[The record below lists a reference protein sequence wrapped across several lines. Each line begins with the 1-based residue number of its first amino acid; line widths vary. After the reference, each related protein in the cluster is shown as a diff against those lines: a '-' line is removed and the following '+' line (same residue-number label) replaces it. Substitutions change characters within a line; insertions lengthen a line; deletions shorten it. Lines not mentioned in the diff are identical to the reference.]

1 MRRLPPLVV
10 AALLLATSC
19 RGGSD
24 DATSTTT
31 SSPTSVVVEVTAP
44 PVTETV
50 PETTVPRGTP
60 RTVTTL
66 STAMGPGSARIVG
79 TVNGPE
85 GPVTDAIVKVE
96 RFVGSQVATADVRT
110 QAGSWSVDSIL
121 GGSYRVTI
129 FRPPDLAQAAAE
141 VFFLGADE
149 TKMLTTNLTRFG
161 DNGISATI
169 EPNPPIVGQPAL
181 LVVRFGTGGV
191 DGEGR
196 VIMTPRPGIRVQLSV
211 GPGVGLETLAA
222 IASDGA
228 GAASWQI
235 RCIVPGQFTASIL
248 VGNASSALVLPPCT
262 PAPAGPPP
270 TQAG

>member
-10 AALLLATSC
+10 AALFLATSC
-19 RGGSD
+19 SGGSD
-24 DATSTTT
+24 DAPPTTT
-31 SSPTSVVVEVTAP
+31 SSPTSVVEVTAP

-66 STAMGPGSARIVG
+66 STAMGPGAARIVG

-85 GPVTDAIVKVE
+85 GPVTGAIVKVE
-96 RFVGSQVATADVRT
+96 RFVGSEVATADVRT
-110 QAGSWSVDSIL
+110 QAGTWSVDSIL

-141 VFFLGADE
+141 VFFLAADE
-149 TKMLTTNLTRFG
+149 TKTLTTNLTRFG
-161 DNGISATI
+161 DNSVTATI
-169 EPNPPIVGQPAL
+169 EPNPPLVGQAAV
-181 LVVRFGTGGV
+181 LVVRFGIGGV

-211 GPGVGLETLAA
+211 GPGVGLETLPAVV
-222 IASDGA
+222 SDGA
-228 GAASWQI
+228 GVASWQI
-235 RCIVPGQFTASIL
+235 RCIIPGQFTAAIL

-270 TQAG
+270 TQAE